1 MAIQRK
7 PKTPGNNQAAVDAF
21 IAGAPDAAKT
31 QASTGSIYEKGVK
44 KGNKRQITLTISPE
58 LLRKVDEVAKRTGQ
72 ARAAVIN
79 MAIFPSWKDWSGEQ
93 SRTMGPLES
102 PPHFPMAP
110 NEA

>member
-7 PKTPGNNQAAVDAF
+7 PKTAGSNQAAEDAF
-21 IAGAPDAAKT
+21 IAGAPDALKP
-31 QASTGSIYEKGVK
+31 QASTSAVYEKGVK

-79 MAIFPSWKDWSGEQ
+79 MAIF
-93 SRTMGPLES
+93 RALEGDI
-102 PPHFPMAP
+102 FQG
-110 NEA
+110 